1 VSVIRTIRQLPRL
14 SRLIKAA
21 GGVYARTAL
30 NQAEEVQSASRAEHL
45 ISIGEA
51 LVWMG
56 EWRSLEAPTAADWE
70 ALHEA
75 SAGIIGLCDAE
86 ADAQLLRA
94 ARLLCEY
101 IDRARHGKW
110 SKDVGALFINTLKAI
125 AAQDADQA
133 TRTAVLGGLEA
144 LVPRRDP
151 PPGG

>member
-1 VSVIRTIRQLPRL
+1 MSVVRTIRQLPRL

-30 NQAEEVQSASRAEHL
+30 NQAAAAQQASRAEHL

-56 EWRSLEAPTAADWE
+56 EWRGLDEPTAADWE
-70 ALHEA
+70 SLHEA

-101 IDRARHGKW
+101 IDRARNGKW

-144 LVPRRDP
+144 LVPQREQKA
-151 PPGG
+151 GN